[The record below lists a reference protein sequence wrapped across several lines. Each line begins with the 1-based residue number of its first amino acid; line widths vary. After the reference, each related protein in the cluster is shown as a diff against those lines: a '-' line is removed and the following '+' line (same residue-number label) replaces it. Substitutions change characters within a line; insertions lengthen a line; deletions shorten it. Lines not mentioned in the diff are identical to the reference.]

1 MDRKTIKHLISWSL
15 ILSAFWLVLSGFL
28 KPLLL
33 SFGVAS
39 VALVVFLI
47 YRMNISDAEKQKL
60 ALNLSFL
67 QYIIWLSGQIA
78 LSSIQVAKLVW
89 GRKAKLSP
97 ATGKLPLDKIPKR
110 SRVLYANSI
119 TLTPGTLSIDLDND
133 HVTVHALNEDS
144 IKELRHGDMTEK
156 VYSESK
162 GEI

>member
-1 MDRKTIKHLISWSL
+1 MNIKKIKHLVSWTL
-15 ILSAFWLVLSGFL
+15 ILSAFWLVLSGYL

-39 VALVVFLI
+39 VALVVLLV
-47 YRMNISDAEKQKL
+47 YRMNANDSEKQKL
-60 ALNLSFL
+60 ALNLSFF
-67 QYIIWLSGQIA
+67 QYIIWLSGQIV
-78 LSSIQVAKLVW
+78 LSSIQVTKLVW
-89 GRKAKLSP
+89 GKTTDLSP

-119 TLTPGTLSIDLDND
+119 TLTPGTLSSDLDD
-133 HVTVHALNEDS
+133 DYVTVHALNEDS